1 MSNEFDNQQSFT
13 PETPAQPDA
22 NQGTNTS
29 GFYHSAGNLS
39 REQIPTAQPAQHAT
53 PVQVSQVPPVQSA
66 TSAAPAGSQ
75 PAGAYGQAAGQ
86 APFGNGTP
94 YAAGADTGAAQ
105 GGYYSEP
112 AQQPGYGGGA
122 VPPVN
127 PMSGYN
133 VNSPEPPKKKKGVS
147 GKVVA
152 AIALI
157 CVLLG
162 GAVGGGVA
170 LLGRGNGDSDPAKQ
184 ETVAAADSEDD
195 SGESDTEDNSAIST
209 KTIEVTTN
217 STSTNMTPQ
226 DVYENYVNAVVL
238 VYNQGTTST
247 YWGQAESQSSGSGMI
262 ISKDGYV
269 LTNNHV
275 VEGAEKLTVM
285 TTSGEEYDATVIGAD
300 EVNDVALLKIEGDED
315 FPTVSIGDSDNIQ
328 VGQQVCAIG
337 NPLGEL
343 TNTLTVGYV
352 SALDREI
359 SESSTGSTINMFQ
372 TDCAINS
379 GNSGGP
385 IFDMNGNVVGITT
398 AKYSSSGYSNAASV
412 EGIGFC
418 IPINDA
424 MSIVNDLMQ
433 YGYVKGRV
441 SMGVSVRAMDTTVA
455 QYYNLPTG
463 VYVAGVTSGSA
474 ADKAGIQ
481 EGDMICA
488 IDGDETSS
496 VAALKQKLKDYTPGD
511 TATVSIYRTSTNE
524 KLDVTI
530 TFDEMQAETTTTTT
544 EDQNQDDQTQQNQQN
559 QTQGQEINP
568 FDFFGN

>member
-1 MSNEFDNQQSFT
+1 MSNEYDNDQVIHPDSQQPSG
-13 PETPAQPDA
+13 E
-22 NQGTNTS
+22 QGANTS
-29 GFYHSAGNLS
+29 GYYHYTGDTVQDSQTA
-39 REQIPTAQPAQHAT
+39 AQPAAAQPT
-53 PVQVSQVPPVQSA
+53 
-66 TSAAPAGSQ
+66 AAPQDVAAQNSVPYQQDQ
-75 PAGAYGQAAGQ
+75 PY
-86 APFGNGTP
+86 GNGIP
-94 YAAGADTGAAQ
+94 Y
-105 GGYYSEP
+105 
-112 AQQPGYGGGA
+112 QQPQNTTGYQASNDQTQYPNYGGGA
-122 VPPVN
+122 VPPTN

-133 VNSPEPPKKKKGVS
+133 VGGSEPPKKKGGVS
-147 GKVVA
+147 GKVVVA
-152 AIALI
+152 AALVCALI
-157 CVLLG
+157 G
-162 GAVGGGVA
+162 GAVGGGAV
-170 LLGRGNGDSDPAKQ
+170 LLTRHDRN
-184 ETVAAADSEDD
+184 
-195 SGESDTEDNSAIST
+195 TEDNAVLEAST
-209 KTIEVTTN
+209 SEEDSSTDDNSVIRSKTIDVTTN
-217 STSTNMTPQ
+217 STSTEMTPQ

-315 FPTVSIGDSDNIQ
+315 FPTVSIGDSDQIE
-328 VGQQVCAIG
+328 VGEQVCAIG

-359 SESSTGSTINMFQ
+359 SESSTGTTINMFQ

-474 ADKAGIQ
+474 AENAGIQ

-488 IDGDETSS
+488 IDGDETAS
-496 VAALKQKLKDYTPGD
+496 VAALKQKLKDYKPGD
-511 TATVSIYRTSTNE
+511 TATVSIYRSSTGK

-530 TFDEMQAETTTTTT
+530 TFDEMQATTTTD
-544 EDQNQDDQTQQNQQN
+544 ESQQDETQQEQQNQSQ
-559 QTQGQEINP
+559 QQGQTINP
-568 FDFFGN
+568 FDFFGNGN

>member
-1 MSNEFDNQQSFT
+1 MSNEYDNDQVLHPDPQQSG
-13 PETPAQPDA
+13 E
-22 NQGTNTS
+22 QGVNTS
-29 GFYHSAGNLS
+29 GYYHYTGDTVPDTQAAAQSGEQSNAAAQNPQGSVPYQQNQPYGNG
-39 REQIPTAQPAQHAT
+39 IPYQPAQNST
-53 PVQVSQVPPVQSA
+53 
-66 TSAAPAGSQ
+66 G
-75 PAGAYGQAAGQ
+75 YQASNDQ
-86 APFGNGTP
+86 TQYPN
-94 YAAGADTGAAQ
+94 
-105 GGYYSEP
+105 
-112 AQQPGYGGGA
+112 YGGGA
-122 VPPVN
+122 IPPTN

-133 VNSPEPPKKKKGVS
+133 VGGSEPPKKKKGGVS
-147 GKVVA
+147 GKAVVA
-152 AIALI
+152 VALV
-157 CVLLG
+157 CALVG
-162 GAVGGGVA
+162 GAIGGGAA
-170 LLGRGNGDSDPAKQ
+170 LLAHRD
-184 ETVAAADSEDD
+184 V
-195 SGESDTEDNSAIST
+195 DTEDKAVLEASESEEESSSSDNSIIRST
-209 KTIEVTTN
+209 TIDVITN
-217 STSTNMTPQ
+217 STSTKMTPQ

-247 YWGQAESQSSGSGMI
+247 YWGQTESQSSGSGMI

-300 EVNDVALLKIEGDED
+300 EVNDVALLKIDGDED
-315 FPTVSIGDSDNIQ
+315 FPTVAIGDSDNIQ

-359 SESSTGSTINMFQ
+359 SESSTGTTINMFQ

-398 AKYSSSGYSNAASV
+398 AKYSSSGYSNSASV

-474 ADKAGIQ
+474 AENAGIQ

-488 IDGDETSS
+488 IDGDETAS
-496 VAALKQKLKDYTPGD
+496 VAALKQKLKDYKPGD
-511 TATVSIYRTSTNE
+511 TATVSIYRTSTGD

-530 TFDEMQAETTTTTT
+530 TFDEMQATTTDESQQTETQ
-544 EDQNQDDQTQQNQQN
+544 EDQQDQSQQ
-559 QTQGQEINP
+559 QGQTVNP
-568 FDFFGN
+568 FDFFGNGN

>member
-1 MSNEFDNQQSFT
+1 MSNEFDYDSNPGTSQQNQQQV
-13 PETPAQPDA
+13 PE
-22 NQGTNTS
+22 NNTS
-29 GFYHSAGNLS
+29 GYYHSVGAPNGRAAENVQS
-39 REQIPTAQPAQHAT
+39 SGYQNGYAAPNTDPTAG
-53 PVQVSQVPPVQSA
+53 QSA
-66 TSAAPAGSQ
+66 QSQTGEAGGTQGYQTTDQQS
-75 PAGAYGQAAGQ
+75 GYHAY
-86 APFGNGTP
+86 
-94 YAAGADTGAAQ
+94 TG
-105 GGYYSEP
+105 
-112 AQQPGYGGGA
+112 GGGA

-127 PMSGYN
+127 PMSGYHVEN
-133 VNSPEPPKKKKGVS
+133 PQPPKKHKGGMTGKGV
-147 GKVVA
+147 VA
-152 AIALI
+152 VALV
-157 CVLLG
+157 CAL
-162 GAVGGGVA
+162 VGGLCGGGIAAAV
-170 LLGRGNGDSDPAKQ
+170 RGGTVTDSGDSSSAQVQ
-184 ETVAAADSEDD
+184 ETE
-195 SGESDTEDNSAIST
+195 EDNGSAKDAT
-209 KTIEVTTN
+209 VFNKTTIDVTTN
-217 STSTNMTPQ
+217 STSTKMTPQ

-247 YWGQAESQSSGSGMI
+247 YWGQTESRSSGSGMI

-275 VEGAEKLTVM
+275 VSGAEKLTVM

-300 EVNDVALLKIEGDED
+300 EVNDVALLKIEGSED
-315 FPTVSIGDSDNIQ
+315 FPTVSIGNSDKIE

-359 SESSTGSTINMFQ
+359 SESSTGTTINMFQ

-398 AKYSSSGYSNAASV
+398 AKYSSSGYSNSASV

-441 SMGVSVRAMDTTVA
+441 SMGVSVRAMDNTVA

-463 VYVAGVTSGSA
+463 VYVADVTSGSA
-474 ADKAGIQ
+474 ADNAGIQ
-481 EGDMICA
+481 KGDLICA
-488 IDGDETSS
+488 IDGDETTS

-511 TATVSIYRTSTNE
+511 SATVSIYRTETGD

-530 TFDEMQAETTTTTT
+530 TFDEMQAETTTENQQT
-544 EDQNQDDQTQQNQQN
+544 ENQQDQQNQQD
-559 QTQGQEINP
+559 QSQQGQTINP

>member
-1 MSNEFDNQQSFT
+1 MSNEYDNDQVIHPDSQQPSG
-13 PETPAQPDA
+13 E
-22 NQGTNTS
+22 QGANTS
-29 GFYHSAGNLS
+29 GYYHYTGDTVQDSQTA
-39 REQIPTAQPAQHAT
+39 AQPAAAQPT
-53 PVQVSQVPPVQSA
+53 
-66 TSAAPAGSQ
+66 AAPQDHVAAQNSVPYQQDQ
-75 PAGAYGQAAGQ
+75 PY
-86 APFGNGTP
+86 GNGIP
-94 YAAGADTGAAQ
+94 Y
-105 GGYYSEP
+105 
-112 AQQPGYGGGA
+112 QQPQNTTGYQASNDQTQYPNYGGGA
-122 VPPVN
+122 VPPTN

-133 VNSPEPPKKKKGVS
+133 VGGSEPPKKKGGVT
-147 GKVVA
+147 GKVVVA
-152 AIALI
+152 AALVCALI
-157 CVLLG
+157 G
-162 GAVGGGVA
+162 GAVGGGAV
-170 LLGRGNGDSDPAKQ
+170 LLTRHDRN
-184 ETVAAADSEDD
+184 
-195 SGESDTEDNSAIST
+195 TEDNAVLEAST
-209 KTIEVTTN
+209 SEEDSSTDDNSVVRSKTIDVTTN
-217 STSTNMTPQ
+217 STSTKMTPQ

-247 YWGQAESQSSGSGMI
+247 YWGQTESQSSGSGMI

-315 FPTVSIGDSDNIQ
+315 FPTVSIGDSDQIE
-328 VGQQVCAIG
+328 VGEQVCAIG

-359 SESSTGSTINMFQ
+359 SESSTGTTINMFQ

-474 ADKAGIQ
+474 AENAGIQ

-488 IDGDETSS
+488 IDGDETAS
-496 VAALKQKLKDYTPGD
+496 VAALKQKLKDYKPGD
-511 TATVSIYRTSTNE
+511 TATVSIYRSSTGE

-530 TFDEMQAETTTTTT
+530 TFDEMQATTTTD
-544 EDQNQDDQTQQNQQN
+544 ESQQDETQQEQQNQSQ
-559 QTQGQEINP
+559 QQGQTINP
-568 FDFFGN
+568 FDFFGNGN

>member
-1 MSNEFDNQQSFT
+1 MSNEFDNDQVLRPDPQNQQSG
-13 PETPAQPDA
+13 E
-22 NQGTNTS
+22 QGANTS
-29 GFYHSAGNLS
+29 GYYHYTGD
-39 REQIPTAQPAQHAT
+39 T
-53 PVQVSQVPPVQSA
+53 VPNPKA
-66 TSAAPAGSQ
+66 ESAAQSTENAAPNAADNSQ
-75 PAGAYGQAAGQ
+75 NSVPYQQ
-86 APFGNGTP
+86 NQPYGNGIP
-94 YAAGADTGAAQ
+94 YQPTQNSTGYQAKDDQ
-105 GGYYSEP
+105 TQYP
-112 AQQPGYGGGA
+112 NYGGGA
-122 VPPVN
+122 VPPTN

-133 VNSPEPPKKKKGVS
+133 VGGSEPPKKKKGVT
-147 GKVVA
+147 GKAVV
-152 AIALI
+152 AIALA
-157 CVLLG
+157 CALVG
-162 GAVGGGVA
+162 GAVGG
-170 LLGRGNGDSDPAKQ
+170 SI
-184 ETVAAADSEDD
+184 AAFSHRDKDDENAVMEASDSEDA
-195 SGESDTEDNSAIST
+195 SSSTDNSVIRS
-209 KTIEVTTN
+209 KTIDVTTN
-217 STSTNMTPQ
+217 STSTKMTPQ

-247 YWGQAESQSSGSGMI
+247 YWGQTESQSSGSGMI

-315 FPTVSIGDSDNIQ
+315 FPTVSIGDSDKIE
-328 VGQQVCAIG
+328 VGEQVCAIG

-359 SESSTGSTINMFQ
+359 SESSTGTTINMFQ

-398 AKYSSSGYSNAASV
+398 AKYSSSGYSNSASV

-474 ADKAGIQ
+474 AENAGIQ

-488 IDGDETSS
+488 IDGDETAS
-496 VAALKQKLKDYTPGD
+496 VAALKQKLKDYKPGD

-530 TFDEMQAETTTTTT
+530 TFDEMQATTTTTDENQQT
-544 EDQNQDDQTQQNQQN
+544 EDQQNQQD
-559 QTQGQEINP
+559 QSQQGQTVNP
-568 FDFFGN
+568 FDFFGNGN

>member
-1 MSNEFDNQQSFT
+1 MSNEYDNDQVIHPDSQQPSG
-13 PETPAQPDA
+13 E
-22 NQGTNTS
+22 QGANTS
-29 GFYHSAGNLS
+29 GYYHYTGDTVQDSQTA
-39 REQIPTAQPAQHAT
+39 AQPAAAQPT
-53 PVQVSQVPPVQSA
+53 
-66 TSAAPAGSQ
+66 AAPQDHVAAQNSVPYQQDQ
-75 PAGAYGQAAGQ
+75 PY
-86 APFGNGTP
+86 GNGIP
-94 YAAGADTGAAQ
+94 Y
-105 GGYYSEP
+105 
-112 AQQPGYGGGA
+112 QQPQNTTGYQASNDQTQYPNYGGGA
-122 VPPVN
+122 VPPTN

-133 VNSPEPPKKKKGVS
+133 VGGSEPPKKKGGVS
-147 GKVVA
+147 GKVVVA
-152 AIALI
+152 AALVCALI
-157 CVLLG
+157 G
-162 GAVGGGVA
+162 GAVGGGAV
-170 LLGRGNGDSDPAKQ
+170 LLTRHDRN
-184 ETVAAADSEDD
+184 
-195 SGESDTEDNSAIST
+195 TEDNAVLEAST
-209 KTIEVTTN
+209 SEEDSSTDDNSVIRSKTIGVTTN
-217 STSTNMTPQ
+217 STSTEMTPQ

-315 FPTVSIGDSDNIQ
+315 FPTVSIGDSDQIE
-328 VGQQVCAIG
+328 VGEQVCAIG

-359 SESSTGSTINMFQ
+359 SESSTGTTINMFQ

-433 YGYVKGRV
+433 
-441 SMGVSVRAMDTTVA
+441 
-455 QYYNLPTG
+455 
-463 VYVAGVTSGSA
+463 
-474 ADKAGIQ
+474 
-481 EGDMICA
+481 
-488 IDGDETSS
+488 
-496 VAALKQKLKDYTPGD
+496 
-511 TATVSIYRTSTNE
+511 
-524 KLDVTI
+524 
-530 TFDEMQAETTTTTT
+530 
-544 EDQNQDDQTQQNQQN
+544 
-559 QTQGQEINP
+559 
-568 FDFFGN
+568 

>member
-1 MSNEFDNQQSFT
+1 M
-13 PETPAQPDA
+13 
-22 NQGTNTS
+22 
-29 GFYHSAGNLS
+29 
-39 REQIPTAQPAQHAT
+39 
-53 PVQVSQVPPVQSA
+53 
-66 TSAAPAGSQ
+66 
-75 PAGAYGQAAGQ
+75 
-86 APFGNGTP
+86 
-94 YAAGADTGAAQ
+94 TGKGVVAVALVCALV
-105 GGYYSEP
+105 GGLC
-112 AQQPGYGGGA
+112 GGGIAAA
-122 VPPVN
+122 VR
-127 PMSGYN
+127 
-133 VNSPEPPKKKKGVS
+133 
-147 GKVVA
+147 
-152 AIALI
+152 
-157 CVLLG
+157 G
-162 GAVGGGVA
+162 GTVTDS
-170 LLGRGNGDSDPAKQ
+170 GDSSSAQVQ
-184 ETVAAADSEDD
+184 ETE
-195 SGESDTEDNSAIST
+195 EDNGSAKDAT
-209 KTIEVTTN
+209 VFNKTTIDVTTN
-217 STSTNMTPQ
+217 STSTKMTPQ

-247 YWGQAESQSSGSGMI
+247 YWGQTESRSSGSGMI

-275 VEGAEKLTVM
+275 VSGAEKLTVM

-300 EVNDVALLKIEGDED
+300 EVNDVALLKIEGSED
-315 FPTVSIGDSDNIQ
+315 FPTVSIGNSDNIE

-359 SESSTGSTINMFQ
+359 SESSTGTTINMFQ

-398 AKYSSSGYSNAASV
+398 AKYSSSGYSNSASV

-441 SMGVSVRAMDTTVA
+441 SMGVSVRAMDNTVA

-463 VYVAGVTSGSA
+463 VYVADVTSGSA
-474 ADKAGIQ
+474 ADNAGIQ
-481 EGDMICA
+481 KGDLICA
-488 IDGDETSS
+488 IDGDETTS

-511 TATVSIYRTSTNE
+511 SATVSIYRTETGD

-530 TFDEMQAETTTTTT
+530 TFDEMQAETTT
-544 EDQNQDDQTQQNQQN
+544 ENQQTEN
-559 QTQGQEINP
+559 QQDQQDQQDQSQQGQTINP

>member
-1 MSNEFDNQQSFT
+1 MSNEYDNDQVIHPDSQQPSG
-13 PETPAQPDA
+13 E
-22 NQGTNTS
+22 QGANTS
-29 GFYHSAGNLS
+29 GYYHYTGDTVQDSQTA
-39 REQIPTAQPAQHAT
+39 AQPAAAQPT
-53 PVQVSQVPPVQSA
+53 
-66 TSAAPAGSQ
+66 AAPQDHVAAQNSVPYQQDQ
-75 PAGAYGQAAGQ
+75 PY
-86 APFGNGTP
+86 GNGIP
-94 YAAGADTGAAQ
+94 Y
-105 GGYYSEP
+105 
-112 AQQPGYGGGA
+112 QQPQNTTGYQASNDQTQYPNYGGGA
-122 VPPVN
+122 VPPTN

-133 VNSPEPPKKKKGVS
+133 VGGSEPPKKKGGVS
-147 GKVVA
+147 GKVVVA
-152 AIALI
+152 AALVCALI
-157 CVLLG
+157 G
-162 GAVGGGVA
+162 GAVGGGAV
-170 LLGRGNGDSDPAKQ
+170 LLTRHDRN
-184 ETVAAADSEDD
+184 
-195 SGESDTEDNSAIST
+195 TEDNAVLEAST
-209 KTIEVTTN
+209 SEEDSSTDDNSVIRSKTIDVTTD
-217 STSTNMTPQ
+217 STSTEMTPQ

-238 VYNQGTTST
+238 VYNRGTTST

-315 FPTVSIGDSDNIQ
+315 FPTVSIGDSDQIE
-328 VGQQVCAIG
+328 VGEQVCAIG

-359 SESSTGSTINMFQ
+359 SESSTGTTINMFQ

-474 ADKAGIQ
+474 AENAGIQ

-488 IDGDETSS
+488 IDGDETAS
-496 VAALKQKLKDYTPGD
+496 VAALKQKLKDYKPGD
-511 TATVSIYRTSTNE
+511 TATVSIYRSSTGK

-530 TFDEMQAETTTTTT
+530 TFDEMQATTTTD
-544 EDQNQDDQTQQNQQN
+544 ESQQDETQQEQQNQSQ
-559 QTQGQEINP
+559 QQGQTINP
-568 FDFFGN
+568 FDFFGNGN

>member
-1 MSNEFDNQQSFT
+1 MSNEYDNDQVIHPDSQQPSG
-13 PETPAQPDA
+13 E
-22 NQGTNTS
+22 QGANTS
-29 GFYHSAGNLS
+29 GYYHYTGDTVEDSQTA
-39 REQIPTAQPAQHAT
+39 AQPAAAQPT
-53 PVQVSQVPPVQSA
+53 
-66 TSAAPAGSQ
+66 AAPQDHVAAQNSVPYQQDQ
-75 PAGAYGQAAGQ
+75 PY
-86 APFGNGTP
+86 GNGIP
-94 YAAGADTGAAQ
+94 Y
-105 GGYYSEP
+105 
-112 AQQPGYGGGA
+112 QQPQNTTGYQASNDQTQYPNYGGGA
-122 VPPVN
+122 VPPTN

-133 VNSPEPPKKKKGVS
+133 VGGSEPPKKKGGVS
-147 GKVVA
+147 GKVVVA
-152 AIALI
+152 AALVCALI
-157 CVLLG
+157 G
-162 GAVGGGVA
+162 GAVGGGAV
-170 LLGRGNGDSDPAKQ
+170 LLTRHDRN
-184 ETVAAADSEDD
+184 
-195 SGESDTEDNSAIST
+195 TEDNAVLEAST
-209 KTIEVTTN
+209 SEEDSSTDDNSVIRSKTIDVTTN
-217 STSTNMTPQ
+217 STSTEMTPQ

-315 FPTVSIGDSDNIQ
+315 FPTVSIGDSDQIE
-328 VGQQVCAIG
+328 VGEQVCAIG

-359 SESSTGSTINMFQ
+359 SESSTGTTINMFQ

-474 ADKAGIQ
+474 AENAGIQ

-488 IDGDETSS
+488 IDGDETAS
-496 VAALKQKLKDYTPGD
+496 VAALKQKLKDYKPGD
-511 TATVSIYRTSTNE
+511 TATVSIYRSSTGK

-530 TFDEMQAETTTTTT
+530 TFDEMQATTTTD
-544 EDQNQDDQTQQNQQN
+544 ESQQDETQQEQQNQSPQ
-559 QTQGQEINP
+559 QGQTINP
-568 FDFFGN
+568 FDFFGNGN

>member
-1 MSNEFDNQQSFT
+1 MSNEYDNDQVLH
-13 PETPAQPDA
+13 PDPQEPTSGE
-22 NQGTNTS
+22 QGVNTS
-29 GFYHSAGNLS
+29 GYYHYTGDS
-39 REQIPTAQPAQHAT
+39 
-53 PVQVSQVPPVQSA
+53 VPDA
-66 TSAAPAGSQ
+66 
-75 PAGAYGQAAGQ
+75 QAAGTTQNAEQ
-86 APFGNGTP
+86 AVPNAQNSVPYQQNQPYGNGIP
-94 YAAGADTGAAQ
+94 YQPTQNSTGYQAGNDQTQ
-105 GGYYSEP
+105 YP
-112 AQQPGYGGGA
+112 NYGGGS
-122 VPPVN
+122 VPPAN

-133 VNSPEPPKKKKGVS
+133 VGGSEPPKKKKGGVS
-147 GKVVA
+147 GKAVVA
-152 AIALI
+152 VALV
-157 CVLLG
+157 CALVG
-162 GAVGGGVA
+162 GAIGGGAA
-170 LLGRGNGDSDPAKQ
+170 LLAHRDG
-184 ETVAAADSEDD
+184 
-195 SGESDTEDNSAIST
+195 DTEDKAVLEVSESEEESSSPDNSVIRST
-209 KTIEVTTN
+209 TIDVTTN
-217 STSTNMTPQ
+217 STSTKMTPQ

-247 YWGQAESQSSGSGMI
+247 YWGQTESQSSGSGMI

-300 EVNDVALLKIEGDED
+300 EVNDVALLKIDGDED

-359 SESSTGSTINMFQ
+359 SESSTGTTINMFQ

-398 AKYSSSGYSNAASV
+398 AKYSSSGYSNSASV

-474 ADKAGIQ
+474 AENAGIQ

-488 IDGDETSS
+488 IDGDETAS
-496 VAALKQKLKDYTPGD
+496 VAALKQKLKDYKPGD
-511 TATVSIYRTSTNE
+511 TATVSIYRTSTGD

-530 TFDEMQAETTTTTT
+530 TFDEMQVTTTDESQQTETQ
-544 EDQNQDDQTQQNQQN
+544 EDQQDQSQQ
-559 QTQGQEINP
+559 QGQTVNP
-568 FDFFGN
+568 FDFFGNGN

>member
-1 MSNEFDNQQSFT
+1 MSNEYDNDQVIHPDSQQPSG
-13 PETPAQPDA
+13 E
-22 NQGTNTS
+22 QGANTS
-29 GFYHSAGNLS
+29 GYYHYTGDTVQDSQTA
-39 REQIPTAQPAQHAT
+39 AQPAAAQPT
-53 PVQVSQVPPVQSA
+53 
-66 TSAAPAGSQ
+66 AAPQDNAAAQNSVPYQQDQ
-75 PAGAYGQAAGQ
+75 PY
-86 APFGNGTP
+86 GNGIP
-94 YAAGADTGAAQ
+94 Y
-105 GGYYSEP
+105 
-112 AQQPGYGGGA
+112 QQPQNTTGYQASNDQTQYPNYGGGA
-122 VPPVN
+122 VPPTN

-133 VNSPEPPKKKKGVS
+133 VGGSEPPKKKGGVS
-147 GKVVA
+147 GKVVVA
-152 AIALI
+152 AALVCALI
-157 CVLLG
+157 G
-162 GAVGGGVA
+162 GAVGGGAV
-170 LLGRGNGDSDPAKQ
+170 LLTRHDRN
-184 ETVAAADSEDD
+184 
-195 SGESDTEDNSAIST
+195 TEDNAVLEAST
-209 KTIEVTTN
+209 SEEDSSTDDNSVIRSKTIDVTTN
-217 STSTNMTPQ
+217 STSTEMTPQ

-315 FPTVSIGDSDNIQ
+315 FPTVSIGDSDQIE
-328 VGQQVCAIG
+328 VGEQVCAIG

-359 SESSTGSTINMFQ
+359 SESSTGTTINMFQ

-474 ADKAGIQ
+474 AENAGIQ

-488 IDGDETSS
+488 IDGDETAS
-496 VAALKQKLKDYTPGD
+496 VAALKQKLKDYKPGD
-511 TATVSIYRTSTNE
+511 TATVSIYRSSTGE

-530 TFDEMQAETTTTTT
+530 TFDEMQATTTTD
-544 EDQNQDDQTQQNQQN
+544 ESQQDETQQDQQNQQD
-559 QTQGQEINP
+559 QSQQQGQTINP
-568 FDFFGN
+568 FDFFGNGN

>member
-1 MSNEFDNQQSFT
+1 MSNEFDYDSNPGTSQQNQQQV
-13 PETPAQPDA
+13 PE
-22 NQGTNTS
+22 NNTS
-29 GFYHSAGNLS
+29 GYYHSVGAPNGRAAENVQS
-39 REQIPTAQPAQHAT
+39 SGYQNGYAAPNTAPTAG
-53 PVQVSQVPPVQSA
+53 QSA
-66 TSAAPAGSQ
+66 QSQTGEAGGTQGYQTPDQQS
-75 PAGAYGQAAGQ
+75 GYHAY
-86 APFGNGTP
+86 
-94 YAAGADTGAAQ
+94 TG
-105 GGYYSEP
+105 
-112 AQQPGYGGGA
+112 GGGA

-127 PMSGYN
+127 PMSGYHVEN
-133 VNSPEPPKKKKGVS
+133 PQPPKKHKGGMTGKGV
-147 GKVVA
+147 VA
-152 AIALI
+152 VALV
-157 CVLLG
+157 CAL
-162 GAVGGGVA
+162 VGGLCGGGIAAAV
-170 LLGRGNGDSDPAKQ
+170 RGGTVTDSGDSSSAQVQ
-184 ETVAAADSEDD
+184 ETE
-195 SGESDTEDNSAIST
+195 EDNGSAKDAT
-209 KTIEVTTN
+209 VFNKTTIDVTTN
-217 STSTNMTPQ
+217 STSTKMTPQ

-247 YWGQAESQSSGSGMI
+247 YWGQTESRSSGSGMI

-275 VEGAEKLTVM
+275 VSGAEKLTVM

-300 EVNDVALLKIEGDED
+300 EVNDVALLKIEGSED
-315 FPTVSIGDSDNIQ
+315 FPTVSIGNSDKIE

-359 SESSTGSTINMFQ
+359 SESSTGTTINMFQ

-398 AKYSSSGYSNAASV
+398 AKYSSSGYSNSASV

-441 SMGVSVRAMDTTVA
+441 SMGVSVRAMDNTVA

-463 VYVAGVTSGSA
+463 VYVADVTSGSA
-474 ADKAGIQ
+474 ADNAGIQ
-481 EGDMICA
+481 KGDLICA
-488 IDGDETSS
+488 IDGDETTS

-511 TATVSIYRTSTNE
+511 TATVSIYRTETGD

-530 TFDEMQAETTTTTT
+530 TFDEMQAETTT
-544 EDQNQDDQTQQNQQN
+544 ENQQAEN
-559 QTQGQEINP
+559 QQDQQDQQDQSQQGQTINP

>member
-1 MSNEFDNQQSFT
+1 MSNEYDNDQVIHPDSQQPSG
-13 PETPAQPDA
+13 E
-22 NQGTNTS
+22 QGANTS
-29 GFYHSAGNLS
+29 GYYHYTGDTVQDSQTA
-39 REQIPTAQPAQHAT
+39 AQPAAAQPT
-53 PVQVSQVPPVQSA
+53 
-66 TSAAPAGSQ
+66 AAPQDHVAAQNSVPYQQDQ
-75 PAGAYGQAAGQ
+75 PY
-86 APFGNGTP
+86 GNGIP
-94 YAAGADTGAAQ
+94 Y
-105 GGYYSEP
+105 
-112 AQQPGYGGGA
+112 QQPQNTTGYQASNDQTQYPNYGGGA
-122 VPPVN
+122 VPPTN

-133 VNSPEPPKKKKGVS
+133 VGGSEPPKKKGGVS
-147 GKVVA
+147 GKVVVA
-152 AIALI
+152 AALVCALI
-157 CVLLG
+157 G
-162 GAVGGGVA
+162 GAVGGGAV
-170 LLGRGNGDSDPAKQ
+170 LLTRHDRN
-184 ETVAAADSEDD
+184 
-195 SGESDTEDNSAIST
+195 TEDNAVLEAST
-209 KTIEVTTN
+209 SEEDSSTDDNSVIRSKTIDVTTN
-217 STSTNMTPQ
+217 STSTEMTPQ

-315 FPTVSIGDSDNIQ
+315 FPTVSIGDSDQIE
-328 VGQQVCAIG
+328 VGEQVCAIG

-359 SESSTGSTINMFQ
+359 SESSTGTTINMFQ

-474 ADKAGIQ
+474 AENAGIQ

-488 IDGDETSS
+488 IDGDETAS
-496 VAALKQKLKDYTPGD
+496 VAALKQKLKDYKPGD
-511 TATVSIYRTSTNE
+511 TATVSIYRSSTGK

-530 TFDEMQAETTTTTT
+530 TFDEMQATTTTD
-544 EDQNQDDQTQQNQQN
+544 ESQQDETQQEQQNQSQ
-559 QTQGQEINP
+559 QQGQTINP
-568 FDFFGN
+568 FDFFGNGN

>member
-1 MSNEFDNQQSFT
+1 MSNEYDNDQVIHPDPQQPSG
-13 PETPAQPDA
+13 E
-22 NQGTNTS
+22 QGANTS
-29 GFYHSAGNLS
+29 GYYHYTGDTVQDNQTAT
-39 REQIPTAQPAQHAT
+39 QPTAAQPEAAQPT
-53 PVQVSQVPPVQSA
+53 
-66 TSAAPAGSQ
+66 AAPQDNAAAQNSVPYQQDQ
-75 PAGAYGQAAGQ
+75 PYGNGIPYQQ
-86 APFGNGTP
+86 APQNN
-94 YAAGADTGAAQ
+94 TGYQASNDQ
-105 GGYYSEP
+105 TQYP
-112 AQQPGYGGGA
+112 NYGGGA
-122 VPPVN
+122 VPPTN

-133 VNSPEPPKKKKGVS
+133 VGGSEPPKKKGGIS
-147 GKVVA
+147 GKAVVA
-152 AIALI
+152 VALVCALI
-157 CVLLG
+157 G
-162 GAVGGGVA
+162 GAVGGGAA
-170 LLGRGNGDSDPAKQ
+170 LL
-184 ETVAAADSEDD
+184 THHDSE
-195 SGESDTEDNSAIST
+195 TEDNAVLEASESEEESSANDNSVIRS
-209 KTIEVTTN
+209 KTIDVTTN
-217 STSTNMTPQ
+217 STSTTMTPQ

-247 YWGQAESQSSGSGMI
+247 YWGQTESQSSGSGMI

-300 EVNDVALLKIEGDED
+300 EVNDVALLKIDGDED
-315 FPTVSIGDSDNIQ
+315 FPTVSIGDSDKIE
-328 VGQQVCAIG
+328 VGEQVCAIG

-359 SESSTGSTINMFQ
+359 SESSTGTTINMFQ

-474 ADKAGIQ
+474 AENAGIQ

-488 IDGDETSS
+488 IDGDETAS
-496 VAALKQKLKDYTPGD
+496 VAALKQKLKDYKPGD

-530 TFDEMQAETTTTTT
+530 TFDEMQATTTTD
-544 EDQNQDDQTQQNQQN
+544 ESQQSETQQDQQD
-559 QTQGQEINP
+559 QSQQQGQTVNP
-568 FDFFGN
+568 FDFFGNGN

>member
-1 MSNEFDNQQSFT
+1 MSNEYDNDQVIHPDSQQPSG
-13 PETPAQPDA
+13 E
-22 NQGTNTS
+22 QGANTS
-29 GFYHSAGNLS
+29 GYYHYTGDTVQDSQTA
-39 REQIPTAQPAQHAT
+39 AQPAAAQPT
-53 PVQVSQVPPVQSA
+53 
-66 TSAAPAGSQ
+66 AAPQDHVAAQNSVPYQQDQ
-75 PAGAYGQAAGQ
+75 PY
-86 APFGNGTP
+86 GNGIP
-94 YAAGADTGAAQ
+94 YRQPQNTTGYQASNDQ
-105 GGYYSEP
+105 TQYP
-112 AQQPGYGGGA
+112 NYGGGA
-122 VPPVN
+122 VPPTN

-133 VNSPEPPKKKKGVS
+133 VGGSEPPKKKGGVS
-147 GKVVA
+147 GKVVVA
-152 AIALI
+152 AALVCALI
-157 CVLLG
+157 G
-162 GAVGGGVA
+162 GAVGGGAV
-170 LLGRGNGDSDPAKQ
+170 LLTRHDRN
-184 ETVAAADSEDD
+184 
-195 SGESDTEDNSAIST
+195 TEDNAVLEAST
-209 KTIEVTTN
+209 SEEDSSTDDNSVVRSKTIDVTTN
-217 STSTNMTPQ
+217 STSTKMTPQ

-247 YWGQAESQSSGSGMI
+247 YWGQTESQSSGSGMI

-315 FPTVSIGDSDNIQ
+315 FPTVSIGDSDQIE
-328 VGQQVCAIG
+328 VGEQLCAIG

-359 SESSTGSTINMFQ
+359 SESSTGTTINMFQ

-474 ADKAGIQ
+474 AENAGIQ

-488 IDGDETSS
+488 IDGDETAS
-496 VAALKQKLKDYTPGD
+496 VAALKQKLKDYKPGD
-511 TATVSIYRTSTNE
+511 TATVSIYRSSTGE

-530 TFDEMQAETTTTTT
+530 TFDEMQATTTTD
-544 EDQNQDDQTQQNQQN
+544 ESQQDETQQDQQNQQD
-559 QTQGQEINP
+559 QSQQQGQNINP
-568 FDFFGN
+568 FDFFGNGN

>member
-1 MSNEFDNQQSFT
+1 MSNEYDNDQVLHPDPQQPGEQGVNTSAYYHYT
-13 PETPAQPDA
+13 GDTVPDA
-22 NQGTNTS
+22 
-29 GFYHSAGNLS
+29 
-39 REQIPTAQPAQHAT
+39 
-53 PVQVSQVPPVQSA
+53 
-66 TSAAPAGSQ
+66 
-75 PAGAYGQAAGQ
+75 QAAGTAQ
-86 APFGNGTP
+86 NAENAASNAQNSVPYQQNQPYGNGIP
-94 YAAGADTGAAQ
+94 YQPTQNSTGYQASNDQ
-105 GGYYSEP
+105 TQYP
-112 AQQPGYGGGA
+112 NNGGGA
-122 VPPVN
+122 VPPTN

-133 VNSPEPPKKKKGVS
+133 VGGSEPPKKKKGGVT
-147 GKVVA
+147 GKAVV
-152 AIALI
+152 AIALV
-157 CVLLG
+157 CALVG
-162 GAVGGGVA
+162 GVVGGGAA
-170 LLGRGNGDSDPAKQ
+170 LLTHRGKDGDSENHAVLEEKSD
-184 ETVAAADSEDD
+184 EE
-195 SGESDTEDNSAIST
+195 ESSSSDNSVVRST
-209 KTIEVTTN
+209 TIDVTTN
-217 STSTNMTPQ
+217 STSTKMTPQ

-359 SESSTGSTINMFQ
+359 SESSTGTTINMFQ

-474 ADKAGIQ
+474 AENAGIQ

-488 IDGDETSS
+488 IDGDETAS
-496 VAALKQKLKDYTPGD
+496 VAALKQKLKDYKPGD
-511 TATVSIYRTSTNE
+511 TATVSIYRTSNNE

-530 TFDEMQAETTTTTT
+530 TFDEMQATTTT
-544 EDQNQDDQTQQNQQN
+544 EESQQTEEQQDQQDQSQ
-559 QTQGQEINP
+559 QGQTINP
-568 FDFFGN
+568 FDFFGNGN

>member
-1 MSNEFDNQQSFT
+1 MSNEYDNDQVIHPDSQQPSG
-13 PETPAQPDA
+13 E
-22 NQGTNTS
+22 QGANTS
-29 GFYHSAGNLS
+29 GYYHYTGDTVQDSQTA
-39 REQIPTAQPAQHAT
+39 AQPAAAQPT
-53 PVQVSQVPPVQSA
+53 
-66 TSAAPAGSQ
+66 AAPQDHVAAQNSVPYQQQDQ
-75 PAGAYGQAAGQ
+75 PY
-86 APFGNGTP
+86 GNGIP
-94 YAAGADTGAAQ
+94 Y
-105 GGYYSEP
+105 
-112 AQQPGYGGGA
+112 QQPQNTTGYQASNDQTQYPNYGGGA
-122 VPPVN
+122 VPPTN

-133 VNSPEPPKKKKGVS
+133 VGGSEPPKKKKGGVS
-147 GKVVA
+147 GKSVVA
-152 AIALI
+152 VALVCALI
-157 CVLLG
+157 G
-162 GAVGGGVA
+162 GAVGGGAA
-170 LLGRGNGDSDPAKQ
+170 LLAHRSGN
-184 ETVAAADSEDD
+184 SEDNAVLEA
-195 SGESDTEDNSAIST
+195 SESEEESSADDNSVIRS
-209 KTIEVTTN
+209 KTIDITTN
-217 STSTNMTPQ
+217 STSTTMTPQ

-315 FPTVSIGDSDNIQ
+315 FPTVSIGDSDQIE
-328 VGQQVCAIG
+328 VGEQVCAIG

-359 SESSTGSTINMFQ
+359 SESSTGTTINMFQ

-474 ADKAGIQ
+474 AENAGIQ

-488 IDGDETSS
+488 IDGDETAS
-496 VAALKQKLKDYTPGD
+496 VAALKQKLKDYKPGD
-511 TATVSIYRTSTNE
+511 TATVSIYRSSTGE

-530 TFDEMQAETTTTTT
+530 TFDEMQATTTTD
-544 EDQNQDDQTQQNQQN
+544 ESQQDETQQDQQNQQD
-559 QTQGQEINP
+559 QSQQQGQNINP
-568 FDFFGN
+568 FDFFGNGN

>member
-1 MSNEFDNQQSFT
+1 MSNEYDNDQVIHPDSQQPSG
-13 PETPAQPDA
+13 E
-22 NQGTNTS
+22 QGANTS
-29 GFYHSAGNLS
+29 GYYHYTGDTVQDSQTA
-39 REQIPTAQPAQHAT
+39 AQPAAAQPAMEQ
-53 PVQVSQVPPVQSA
+53 PAAAQPE
-66 TSAAPAGSQ
+66 AAPQNDAAAQNSAPYQQNQ
-75 PAGAYGQAAGQ
+75 PY
-86 APFGNGTP
+86 GNGIP
-94 YAAGADTGAAQ
+94 Y
-105 GGYYSEP
+105 
-112 AQQPGYGGGA
+112 QQPQNTTGYQASNDQTQYPNYGGGA
-122 VPPVN
+122 VPPTN

-133 VNSPEPPKKKKGVS
+133 VGGSEPPKKKKGGVS
-147 GKVVA
+147 GKAVVA
-152 AIALI
+152 VALV
-157 CVLLG
+157 CALLG
-162 GAVGGGVA
+162 GAVGGGAA
-170 LLGRGNGDSDPAKQ
+170 LLAHRSGN
-184 ETVAAADSEDD
+184 SEDNAVLEA
-195 SGESDTEDNSAIST
+195 SESEEESSANDNSVIRS
-209 KTIEVTTN
+209 KTIDVTTN
-217 STSTNMTPQ
+217 STSTKMTPQ

-247 YWGQAESQSSGSGMI
+247 YWGQTESQSSGSGMI

-315 FPTVSIGDSDNIQ
+315 FPTVSIGDSDQIE
-328 VGQQVCAIG
+328 VGEQVCAIG

-359 SESSTGSTINMFQ
+359 SESSTGTTINMFQ

-433 YGYVKGRV
+433 YGYVY
-441 SMGVSVRAMDTTVA
+441 VA
-455 QYYNLPTG
+455 Q
-463 VYVAGVTSGSA
+463 VAMG
-474 ADKAGIQ
+474 ADQAQTLKALREAESYDGPSIVICYCPCLEQHIKAGM
-481 EGDMICA
+481 G
-488 IDGDETSS
+488 TS
-496 VAALKQKLKDYTPGD
+496 Q
-511 TATVSIYRTSTNE
+511 
-524 KLDVTI
+524 
-530 TFDEMQAETTTTTT
+530 DEMKKAVECGYWHLYRYDPRRIAE
-544 EDQNQDDQTQQNQQN
+544 
-559 QTQGQEINP
+559 GKNP
-568 FDFFGN
+568 FQLDSKEPDTSKVMDFLMGENRFASLKNNFPERADALYQKEIADVKARYQKYRKMAED

>member
-1 MSNEFDNQQSFT
+1 MSNEFDYDSNPGTSQQNQQQV
-13 PETPAQPDA
+13 PE
-22 NQGTNTS
+22 NNTS
-29 GFYHSAGNLS
+29 GYYHSVGAPNGRAAENVQS
-39 REQIPTAQPAQHAT
+39 SGYQNGYAAPNTDPTAG
-53 PVQVSQVPPVQSA
+53 QSA
-66 TSAAPAGSQ
+66 QSQTGEAGCTQ
-75 PAGAYGQAAGQ
+75 GYQ
-86 APFGNGTP
+86 APEQQSG
-94 YAAGADTGAAQ
+94 YHAYTG
-105 GGYYSEP
+105 
-112 AQQPGYGGGA
+112 GGGA

-127 PMSGYN
+127 PMSGYHVEN
-133 VNSPEPPKKKKGVS
+133 PQPPKKHKGGMTGKGV
-147 GKVVA
+147 VA
-152 AIALI
+152 VALV
-157 CVLLG
+157 CAL
-162 GAVGGGVA
+162 VGGLCG
-170 LLGRGNGDSDPAKQ
+170 GGI
-184 ETVAAADSEDD
+184 AAAVRGGTVTDSED
-195 SGESDTEDNSAIST
+195 SSSAQVQETEEDNGSAKDAT
-209 KTIEVTTN
+209 VFNKTTIDVTTN
-217 STSTNMTPQ
+217 STSTKMTPQ

-247 YWGQAESQSSGSGMI
+247 YWGQTESRSSGSGMI

-275 VEGAEKLTVM
+275 VSGAEKLTVM

-300 EVNDVALLKIEGDED
+300 EVNDVALLKIEGSED
-315 FPTVSIGDSDNIQ
+315 FPTVSIGNSDKIE

-359 SESSTGSTINMFQ
+359 SESSTGTTINMFQ

-398 AKYSSSGYSNAASV
+398 AKYSSSGYSNSASV

-441 SMGVSVRAMDTTVA
+441 SMGVSVRAMDNTVA

-463 VYVAGVTSGSA
+463 VYVADVTSGSA
-474 ADKAGIQ
+474 ADNAGIQ
-481 EGDMICA
+481 KGDLICA
-488 IDGDETSS
+488 IDGDETTS

-511 TATVSIYRTSTNE
+511 SATVSIYRTETGD

-530 TFDEMQAETTTTTT
+530 TFDEMQAETTT
-544 EDQNQDDQTQQNQQN
+544 ENQQTEN
-559 QTQGQEINP
+559 QQDQQDQQDQSQQGQTINP

>member
-1 MSNEFDNQQSFT
+1 MSNEYDNDQVIHPDSQQPSG
-13 PETPAQPDA
+13 E
-22 NQGTNTS
+22 QGANTS
-29 GFYHSAGNLS
+29 GYYHYTGDTVQDSQTA
-39 REQIPTAQPAQHAT
+39 AQPAAAQPT
-53 PVQVSQVPPVQSA
+53 
-66 TSAAPAGSQ
+66 AAPQDHVAAQNSVPYQQDQ
-75 PAGAYGQAAGQ
+75 PY
-86 APFGNGTP
+86 GNGIP
-94 YAAGADTGAAQ
+94 Y
-105 GGYYSEP
+105 
-112 AQQPGYGGGA
+112 QQPQNTTGYQASNDQTQYPNYGGGA
-122 VPPVN
+122 VPPTN

-133 VNSPEPPKKKKGVS
+133 VGGSEPPKKKGGVS
-147 GKVVA
+147 GKVVVA
-152 AIALI
+152 AALVCALI
-157 CVLLG
+157 GGAIGG
-162 GAVGGGVA
+162 GAV
-170 LLGRGNGDSDPAKQ
+170 LLTRHDRN
-184 ETVAAADSEDD
+184 
-195 SGESDTEDNSAIST
+195 TEDNAVLEAST
-209 KTIEVTTN
+209 SEEDSSTDDNSVIRSKTIDVTTN
-217 STSTNMTPQ
+217 STSTEMTPQ

-315 FPTVSIGDSDNIQ
+315 FPTVSIGDSDQIE
-328 VGQQVCAIG
+328 VGEQVCAIG

-359 SESSTGSTINMFQ
+359 SESSTGTTINMFQ

-474 ADKAGIQ
+474 AENAGIQ

-488 IDGDETSS
+488 IDGDETAS
-496 VAALKQKLKDYTPGD
+496 VAALKQKLKDYKPGD
-511 TATVSIYRTSTNE
+511 TATVSIYRSSTGK

-530 TFDEMQAETTTTTT
+530 TFDEMQATTTTD
-544 EDQNQDDQTQQNQQN
+544 ESQQDETQQEQQNQSQ
-559 QTQGQEINP
+559 QQGQTINP
-568 FDFFGN
+568 FDFFGNGN

>member
-1 MSNEFDNQQSFT
+1 MSNEYDNNQVIRPDPQQPSG
-13 PETPAQPDA
+13 E
-22 NQGTNTS
+22 QGANTS
-29 GFYHSAGNLS
+29 GYYHYTGDTVQDNQTA
-39 REQIPTAQPAQHAT
+39 AQPAAAQPAMEQ
-53 PVQVSQVPPVQSA
+53 PA
-66 TSAAPAGSQ
+66 AAPQNDAAAQNSAPYQQNQQ
-75 PAGAYGQAAGQ
+75 PY
-86 APFGNGTP
+86 GNGIP
-94 YAAGADTGAAQ
+94 Y
-105 GGYYSEP
+105 
-112 AQQPGYGGGA
+112 QQPQNTTGYQASNDQTQYPNYGGGA
-122 VPPVN
+122 VPPTN

-133 VNSPEPPKKKKGVS
+133 VGGSEPPKKKGGVS
-147 GKVVA
+147 GKAVVA
-152 AIALI
+152 VALVCALI
-157 CVLLG
+157 G
-162 GAVGGGVA
+162 GAVGGGAA
-170 LLGRGNGDSDPAKQ
+170 LITHRDSK
-184 ETVAAADSEDD
+184 
-195 SGESDTEDNSAIST
+195 TEDNAVLEASESEEESSANDNSVIRST
-209 KTIEVTTN
+209 TIDVTTN
-217 STSTNMTPQ
+217 STSTTMTPQ

-247 YWGQAESQSSGSGMI
+247 YWGQTESQSSGSGMI

-315 FPTVSIGDSDNIQ
+315 FPTVSIGDSDKIE
-328 VGQQVCAIG
+328 VGEQVCAIG

-359 SESSTGSTINMFQ
+359 SESSTGTTINMFQ

-398 AKYSSSGYSNAASV
+398 AKYSSSGYSSSASV

-474 ADKAGIQ
+474 AENAGIQ

-488 IDGDETSS
+488 IDGDETGS
-496 VAALKQKLKDYTPGD
+496 VAALKQKLKDYSPGD
-511 TATVSIYRTSTNE
+511 TATVSIYRTSTGE

-530 TFDEMQAETTTTTT
+530 TFDEMQATTTT
-544 EDQNQDDQTQQNQQN
+544 EEDQQDETQQDQQD
-559 QTQGQEINP
+559 QSQQQGQNVNP
-568 FDFFGN
+568 FGN

>member
-1 MSNEFDNQQSFT
+1 MSNEYDNDQVLH
-13 PETPAQPDA
+13 PDPQEPTSGE
-22 NQGTNTS
+22 QGVNTS
-29 GFYHSAGNLS
+29 GYYHYTGDS
-39 REQIPTAQPAQHAT
+39 
-53 PVQVSQVPPVQSA
+53 VPDA
-66 TSAAPAGSQ
+66 
-75 PAGAYGQAAGQ
+75 QAAGTTQNAEQ
-86 APFGNGTP
+86 AAPNAQNSVPYQQNQPYGNGIP
-94 YAAGADTGAAQ
+94 YQPNQNGTGYQAGNDQTR
-105 GGYYSEP
+105 YP
-112 AQQPGYGGGA
+112 NYGGGS
-122 VPPVN
+122 VPPTN

-133 VNSPEPPKKKKGVS
+133 VGGSESPKKKKGGVS
-147 GKVVA
+147 GKAVVA
-152 AIALI
+152 VALV
-157 CVLLG
+157 CVLVG
-162 GAVGGGVA
+162 GAIGGGAA
-170 LLGRGNGDSDPAKQ
+170 LLAHRDG
-184 ETVAAADSEDD
+184 
-195 SGESDTEDNSAIST
+195 DTEDKAVLEASESEEESSSSDNPIIRST
-209 KTIEVTTN
+209 TIDVTTN
-217 STSTNMTPQ
+217 STSTKMTPQ

-247 YWGQAESQSSGSGMI
+247 YWGQTESQSSGSGMI

-300 EVNDVALLKIEGDED
+300 EVNDVALLKIDGDED

-359 SESSTGSTINMFQ
+359 SESSTGTTINMFQ

-398 AKYSSSGYSNAASV
+398 AKYSSSGYSNSASV

-474 ADKAGIQ
+474 AENAGIQ

-488 IDGDETSS
+488 IDGDETAS
-496 VAALKQKLKDYTPGD
+496 VAALKQKLKDYKPGD
-511 TATVSIYRTSTNE
+511 TATVSIYRTSTGD

-530 TFDEMQAETTTTTT
+530 TFDEMQATTTDESQQTETQ
-544 EDQNQDDQTQQNQQN
+544 EDQQD
-559 QTQGQEINP
+559 QGQQQGQTVNP
-568 FDFFGN
+568 FDFFGNGN

>member
-1 MSNEFDNQQSFT
+1 MSNEYDNDQVLR
-13 PETPAQPDA
+13 PESQEQTGE
-22 NQGTNTS
+22 QGVNTS
-29 GFYHSAGNLS
+29 GYYHY
-39 REQIPTAQPAQHAT
+39 TADT
-53 PVQVSQVPPVQSA
+53 VPEA
-66 TSAAPAGSQ
+66 
-75 PAGAYGQAAGQ
+75 QAAGTAQ
-86 APFGNGTP
+86 NAENAAAQNPQGSVPYQQPYGNGIP
-94 YAAGADTGAAQ
+94 YQPVQNSTGYQAGNDQTR
-105 GGYYSEP
+105 YP
-112 AQQPGYGGGA
+112 NYGGGA
-122 VPPVN
+122 VPPTN

-133 VNSPEPPKKKKGVS
+133 VGGSEPPKKKKGGVS
-147 GKVVA
+147 GKAVVA
-152 AIALI
+152 VALVCALI
-157 CVLLG
+157 G

-170 LLGRGNGDSDPAKQ
+170 LLTHRDKDTGT
-184 ETVAAADSEDD
+184 EEHTVLEAESSKEEA
-195 SGESDTEDNSAIST
+195 SGSDNSIIRST
-209 KTIEVTTN
+209 TIDVTTN
-217 STSTNMTPQ
+217 STSTKMTPQ

-247 YWGQAESQSSGSGMI
+247 YWGQTESQSSGSGMI

-300 EVNDVALLKIEGDED
+300 EVNDVALLKIDGSED

-359 SESSTGSTINMFQ
+359 SESSTGTTINMFQ

-398 AKYSSSGYSNAASV
+398 AKYSSSGYSNSASV

-474 ADKAGIQ
+474 ADNAGIQ

-488 IDGDETSS
+488 IDGDETGS
-496 VAALKQKLKDYTPGD
+496 VAALKQKLKDYKPGD
-511 TATVSIYRTSTNE
+511 TATVSIYRTSTND

-530 TFDEMQAETTTTTT
+530 TFDEMQATTTT
-544 EDQNQDDQTQQNQQN
+544 EESQQTEEQQDQQNQQD
-559 QTQGQEINP
+559 QSQQGQTVNP
-568 FDFFGN
+568 FDFFGNGN

>member
-1 MSNEFDNQQSFT
+1 MSNEFDYDSNPGTSQQNQQQV
-13 PETPAQPDA
+13 PE
-22 NQGTNTS
+22 NNTS
-29 GFYHSAGNLS
+29 GYYHSVGDPNGRVAENVQSSSYQNGYAAPNTD
-39 REQIPTAQPAQHAT
+39 PTAG
-53 PVQVSQVPPVQSA
+53 QSA
-66 TSAAPAGSQ
+66 QSQTGEAGGTQGYQTPDQQS
-75 PAGAYGQAAGQ
+75 GYHAY
-86 APFGNGTP
+86 
-94 YAAGADTGAAQ
+94 TG
-105 GGYYSEP
+105 
-112 AQQPGYGGGA
+112 GGGA

-127 PMSGYN
+127 PMSGYHVEN
-133 VNSPEPPKKKKGVS
+133 PQPPKKHKGGMTGKGV
-147 GKVVA
+147 VA
-152 AIALI
+152 VALV
-157 CVLLG
+157 CAL
-162 GAVGGGVA
+162 VGGLCGGGIAAAV
-170 LLGRGNGDSDPAKQ
+170 RGGTVTDSGDSSSAQVQ
-184 ETVAAADSEDD
+184 ETE
-195 SGESDTEDNSAIST
+195 EDNGSAKDAT
-209 KTIEVTTN
+209 VFNKTTIDVTTN
-217 STSTNMTPQ
+217 STSTKMTPQ

-247 YWGQAESQSSGSGMI
+247 YWGQTESRSSGSGMI

-275 VEGAEKLTVM
+275 VSGAEKLTVM

-300 EVNDVALLKIEGDED
+300 EVNDVALLKIEGSED
-315 FPTVSIGDSDNIQ
+315 FPTVSIGNSDKIE

-359 SESSTGSTINMFQ
+359 SESSTGTTINMFQ

-398 AKYSSSGYSNAASV
+398 AKYSSSGYSNSASV

-441 SMGVSVRAMDTTVA
+441 SMGVSVRAMDNTVA

-463 VYVAGVTSGSA
+463 VYVADVTSGSA
-474 ADKAGIQ
+474 ADNAGIQ
-481 EGDMICA
+481 KGDLICA
-488 IDGDETSS
+488 IDGDETTS

-511 TATVSIYRTSTNE
+511 TATVSIYRTETGD

-530 TFDEMQAETTTTTT
+530 TFDEMQAETTT
-544 EDQNQDDQTQQNQQN
+544 ENQQAEN
-559 QTQGQEINP
+559 QQDQQDQQDQSQQGQTINP

>member
-1 MSNEFDNQQSFT
+1 MSNEYDNDQVLHPDPQQSG
-13 PETPAQPDA
+13 E
-22 NQGTNTS
+22 QGVNTS
-29 GFYHSAGNLS
+29 GYYYYTGD
-39 REQIPTAQPAQHAT
+39 T
-53 PVQVSQVPPVQSA
+53 VPEA
-66 TSAAPAGSQ
+66 
-75 PAGAYGQAAGQ
+75 QAAGTAQ
-86 APFGNGTP
+86 NAENAASNAQNSVPYQQNQPYGNGIP
-94 YAAGADTGAAQ
+94 YQPTQNSTGYQASNDQ
-105 GGYYSEP
+105 TRYP
-112 AQQPGYGGGA
+112 NNGGGA
-122 VPPVN
+122 VPPTN

-133 VNSPEPPKKKKGVS
+133 VGGSEPPKKKKGGVT
-147 GKVVA
+147 GKVVV
-152 AIALI
+152 AIALV
-157 CVLLG
+157 CVLIG
-162 GAVGGGVA
+162 GAVGGGAA
-170 LLGRGNGDSDPAKQ
+170 LLAHRDNDGSSENHAVLEEKSD
-184 ETVAAADSEDD
+184 EE
-195 SGESDTEDNSAIST
+195 ESSSSDNSVVRST
-209 KTIEVTTN
+209 TIDVTTN
-217 STSTNMTPQ
+217 STSTKMTPQ

-247 YWGQAESQSSGSGMI
+247 YWGQTESQSSGSGMI

-300 EVNDVALLKIEGDED
+300 EVNDVALLKIDGDED
-315 FPTVSIGDSDNIQ
+315 FPSVSIGDSDNIQ

-359 SESSTGSTINMFQ
+359 SESSTGTTINMFQ

-418 IPINDA
+418 IPVNDA

-474 ADKAGIQ
+474 AENAGIQ

-488 IDGDETSS
+488 IDGDETAS
-496 VAALKQKLKDYTPGD
+496 VAALKQKLKDYKPGD
-511 TATVSIYRTSTNE
+511 TATVSIYRTSNNE

-530 TFDEMQAETTTTTT
+530 TFDEMQATTTT
-544 EDQNQDDQTQQNQQN
+544 EESQQTEEQQDQQEQQDQSQ
-559 QTQGQEINP
+559 QGQTINP
-568 FDFFGN
+568 FEFFGNGN

>member
-1 MSNEFDNQQSFT
+1 MSNEFDYDSNPGTSQQNQQQV
-13 PETPAQPDA
+13 PE
-22 NQGTNTS
+22 NNTS
-29 GFYHSAGNLS
+29 GYYHSVGAPNGRAAENVQS
-39 REQIPTAQPAQHAT
+39 SGYQNGYAAPNTDPTAG
-53 PVQVSQVPPVQSA
+53 QSA
-66 TSAAPAGSQ
+66 QSQTGEAGGTQ
-75 PAGAYGQAAGQ
+75 GYQ
-86 APFGNGTP
+86 APEQQSG
-94 YAAGADTGAAQ
+94 YHAYTG
-105 GGYYSEP
+105 
-112 AQQPGYGGGA
+112 GGGA

-127 PMSGYN
+127 PMSGYHVEN
-133 VNSPEPPKKKKGVS
+133 PQPPKKHKGGMTGKGV
-147 GKVVA
+147 VA
-152 AIALI
+152 VALV
-157 CVLLG
+157 CAL
-162 GAVGGGVA
+162 VGGLCGGSIAAAV
-170 LLGRGNGDSDPAKQ
+170 RGGTVTDSGDSSSAQVQ
-184 ETVAAADSEDD
+184 ETE
-195 SGESDTEDNSAIST
+195 EDNGSAKDAT
-209 KTIEVTTN
+209 VFNKTTIDVTTN
-217 STSTNMTPQ
+217 STSTKMTPQ

-247 YWGQAESQSSGSGMI
+247 YWGQTESRSSGSGMI

-275 VEGAEKLTVM
+275 VSGAEKLTVM

-300 EVNDVALLKIEGDED
+300 EVNDVALLKIEGSED
-315 FPTVSIGDSDNIQ
+315 FPTVSIGNSDKIE

-359 SESSTGSTINMFQ
+359 SESSTGTTINMFQ

-398 AKYSSSGYSNAASV
+398 AKYSSSGYSNSASV

-441 SMGVSVRAMDTTVA
+441 SMGVSVRAMDNTVA

-463 VYVAGVTSGSA
+463 VYVADVTSGSA
-474 ADKAGIQ
+474 ADNAGIQ
-481 EGDMICA
+481 KGDLICA
-488 IDGDETSS
+488 IDGDETTS

-511 TATVSIYRTSTNE
+511 SATVSIYRTETGD

-530 TFDEMQAETTTTTT
+530 TFDEMQAETTTENQQT
-544 EDQNQDDQTQQNQQN
+544 ENQQNQQD
-559 QTQGQEINP
+559 QQDQSQQGQTINP

>member
-1 MSNEFDNQQSFT
+1 MSNEYDNDQVLHPDPQQSG
-13 PETPAQPDA
+13 E
-22 NQGTNTS
+22 QGVNTS
-29 GFYHSAGNLS
+29 GYYHCTGD
-39 REQIPTAQPAQHAT
+39 T
-53 PVQVSQVPPVQSA
+53 VPEA
-66 TSAAPAGSQ
+66 
-75 PAGAYGQAAGQ
+75 QAAGTAQ
-86 APFGNGTP
+86 NAENAASNAQNSVPYQQNQPYGNGIP
-94 YAAGADTGAAQ
+94 YQPTQNSTGYQASNDQ
-105 GGYYSEP
+105 TRYP
-112 AQQPGYGGGA
+112 NNGGGA
-122 VPPVN
+122 VPPTN

-133 VNSPEPPKKKKGVS
+133 VGGSEPPKKKKGGVT
-147 GKVVA
+147 GKVVV
-152 AIALI
+152 AIALV
-157 CVLLG
+157 CVLIG
-162 GAVGGGVA
+162 GAVGGGAA
-170 LLGRGNGDSDPAKQ
+170 LLAHRDNDGSSENHAVLEEKSD
-184 ETVAAADSEDD
+184 EE
-195 SGESDTEDNSAIST
+195 ESSSSDNSVVRST
-209 KTIEVTTN
+209 TIDVTTN
-217 STSTNMTPQ
+217 STSTKMTPQ

-247 YWGQAESQSSGSGMI
+247 YWGQTESQSSGSGMI

-300 EVNDVALLKIEGDED
+300 EVNDVALLKIDGDED

-359 SESSTGSTINMFQ
+359 SESSTGTTINMFQ

-418 IPINDA
+418 IPVNDA

-474 ADKAGIQ
+474 AENAGIQ

-488 IDGDETSS
+488 IDGDETAS
-496 VAALKQKLKDYTPGD
+496 VAALKQKLKDYKPGD
-511 TATVSIYRTSTNE
+511 TATVSIYRTSNNE

-530 TFDEMQAETTTTTT
+530 TFDEMQATTTT
-544 EDQNQDDQTQQNQQN
+544 EESQQTEEQDQSQ
-559 QTQGQEINP
+559 QGQTINP
-568 FDFFGN
+568 FEFFGNGN

>member
-1 MSNEFDNQQSFT
+1 MSNEFDYDSNPGTSQQNQQQV
-13 PETPAQPDA
+13 PE
-22 NQGTNTS
+22 NNTS
-29 GFYHSAGNLS
+29 GYYHSVGAPNGRAAENVQS
-39 REQIPTAQPAQHAT
+39 SGYQNGYAAPNTDPTAG
-53 PVQVSQVPPVQSA
+53 QSA
-66 TSAAPAGSQ
+66 QSQTGEAGGTQGYQTPDQQS
-75 PAGAYGQAAGQ
+75 GYHAY
-86 APFGNGTP
+86 
-94 YAAGADTGAAQ
+94 TG
-105 GGYYSEP
+105 
-112 AQQPGYGGGA
+112 GGGA

-127 PMSGYN
+127 PMSGYHVEN
-133 VNSPEPPKKKKGVS
+133 PQPPKKHKGGMTGKGV
-147 GKVVA
+147 VA
-152 AIALI
+152 VALV
-157 CVLLG
+157 CAL
-162 GAVGGGVA
+162 VGGLCGGGIAAAVRGGVVTESE
-170 LLGRGNGDSDPAKQ
+170 DSSSAQVQ
-184 ETVAAADSEDD
+184 ETE
-195 SGESDTEDNSAIST
+195 EDNGSAKDAT
-209 KTIEVTTN
+209 VFNKTTIDVTTN
-217 STSTNMTPQ
+217 STSTKMTPQ

-247 YWGQAESQSSGSGMI
+247 YWGQTESRSSGSGMI

-275 VEGAEKLTVM
+275 VSGAEKLTVM

-300 EVNDVALLKIEGDED
+300 EVNDVALLKIEGSED
-315 FPTVSIGDSDNIQ
+315 FPTVSIGNSDKIE

-359 SESSTGSTINMFQ
+359 SESSTGTTINMFQ

-398 AKYSSSGYSNAASV
+398 AKYSSSGYSNSASV

-441 SMGVSVRAMDTTVA
+441 SMGVSVRAMDNTVA

-463 VYVAGVTSGSA
+463 VYVADVTSGSA
-474 ADKAGIQ
+474 ADNAGIQ
-481 EGDMICA
+481 KGDLICA
-488 IDGDETSS
+488 IDGDETTS

-511 TATVSIYRTSTNE
+511 SATVSIYRTETGD

-530 TFDEMQAETTTTTT
+530 TFDEMQAETTT
-544 EDQNQDDQTQQNQQN
+544 ENQQTEN
-559 QTQGQEINP
+559 QQDQQDQQDQSQQGQTINP

>member
-1 MSNEFDNQQSFT
+1 MSNEYDNDQVIHPDSQQPSG
-13 PETPAQPDA
+13 E
-22 NQGTNTS
+22 QGANTS
-29 GFYHSAGNLS
+29 GYYHYTGDTVQDSQTA
-39 REQIPTAQPAQHAT
+39 AQPAAAQPT
-53 PVQVSQVPPVQSA
+53 
-66 TSAAPAGSQ
+66 AAPQDHVAAQNSVPYQQNQ
-75 PAGAYGQAAGQ
+75 PY
-86 APFGNGTP
+86 GNGIP
-94 YAAGADTGAAQ
+94 YQPTQNSTGYQASNDQ
-105 GGYYSEP
+105 TRYP
-112 AQQPGYGGGA
+112 NNGGGA
-122 VPPVN
+122 VPPPN

-133 VNSPEPPKKKKGVS
+133 VGGSEPPKKKKGGVS
-147 GKVVA
+147 GKAVVA
-152 AIALI
+152 AALV
-157 CVLLG
+157 CALLG
-162 GAVGGGVA
+162 GAVGSGAV
-170 LLGRGNGDSDPAKQ
+170 LLAHSDSK
-184 ETVAAADSEDD
+184 
-195 SGESDTEDNSAIST
+195 TEDNAVLEASESEEESSANDNSVIRS
-209 KTIEVTTN
+209 KTIDVTTN
-217 STSTNMTPQ
+217 STSTKMTPQ

-238 VYNQGTTST
+238 VYHQGTTST
-247 YWGQAESQSSGSGMI
+247 FWGQAESQSSGSGMI

-315 FPTVSIGDSDNIQ
+315 FPTVSIGDSDQIE
-328 VGQQVCAIG
+328 VGEQVCAIG

-359 SESSTGSTINMFQ
+359 SESSTGTTINMFQ

-433 YGYVKGRV
+433 SGYVKGRV

-474 ADKAGIQ
+474 AENAGIQ

-488 IDGDETSS
+488 IDGDETAS
-496 VAALKQKLKDYTPGD
+496 VAALKQKLKDYKPGD
-511 TATVSIYRTSTNE
+511 TATVSIYRSSTGE

-530 TFDEMQAETTTTTT
+530 TFDEMQATTTTD
-544 EDQNQDDQTQQNQQN
+544 ESQQDETQQDQQD
-559 QTQGQEINP
+559 QSQQQGQTINP
-568 FDFFGN
+568 FDFFGNGN

>member
-1 MSNEFDNQQSFT
+1 MSNEFDYDSNPGTSQQNQQQV
-13 PETPAQPDA
+13 PE
-22 NQGTNTS
+22 NNTS
-29 GFYHSAGNLS
+29 GYYHSVGAPNGRAAENVQS
-39 REQIPTAQPAQHAT
+39 SGYQNGYAAPNTDPTAG
-53 PVQVSQVPPVQSA
+53 QSA
-66 TSAAPAGSQ
+66 QSQTGEAGGTQGYQTTDQQS
-75 PAGAYGQAAGQ
+75 GYHAY
-86 APFGNGTP
+86 
-94 YAAGADTGAAQ
+94 TG
-105 GGYYSEP
+105 
-112 AQQPGYGGGA
+112 GGGA

-127 PMSGYN
+127 PMSGYHVEN
-133 VNSPEPPKKKKGVS
+133 PQPPKKHKGGMTGKGV
-147 GKVVA
+147 VA
-152 AIALI
+152 VALV
-157 CVLLG
+157 CAL
-162 GAVGGGVA
+162 VGGLCGGGIAAAV
-170 LLGRGNGDSDPAKQ
+170 RGGTVTDSGDSSSAQVQ
-184 ETVAAADSEDD
+184 ETE
-195 SGESDTEDNSAIST
+195 EDNGSAKDAT
-209 KTIEVTTN
+209 VFNKTTIDVTTN
-217 STSTNMTPQ
+217 STSTKMTPQ

-247 YWGQAESQSSGSGMI
+247 YWGQTESRSSGSGMI

-275 VEGAEKLTVM
+275 VSGAEKLTVM

-300 EVNDVALLKIEGDED
+300 EVNDVALLKIEGSED
-315 FPTVSIGDSDNIQ
+315 FPTVSIGNSDKIE

-359 SESSTGSTINMFQ
+359 SESSTGTTINMFQ

-398 AKYSSSGYSNAASV
+398 AKYSSSGYSNSASV

-441 SMGVSVRAMDTTVA
+441 SMGVSVRAMDNTVA

-463 VYVAGVTSGSA
+463 VYVADVTSGSA
-474 ADKAGIQ
+474 ADNAGIQ
-481 EGDMICA
+481 KGDLICA
-488 IDGDETSS
+488 IDGDETTS

-511 TATVSIYRTSTNE
+511 TATVSIYRTETGD

-530 TFDEMQAETTTTTT
+530 TFDEMQAETTT
-544 EDQNQDDQTQQNQQN
+544 ENQQTEN
-559 QTQGQEINP
+559 QQDQQDQQDQSQQGQTINP

>member
-1 MSNEFDNQQSFT
+1 MSNEYDNDQVIHPDSQQPSG
-13 PETPAQPDA
+13 E
-22 NQGTNTS
+22 QGANTS
-29 GFYHSAGNLS
+29 GYYHYTGDTVQDSQTA
-39 REQIPTAQPAQHAT
+39 AQPAAAQPT
-53 PVQVSQVPPVQSA
+53 
-66 TSAAPAGSQ
+66 AAPQDHVAAQNSVPYQQDQ
-75 PAGAYGQAAGQ
+75 PY
-86 APFGNGTP
+86 GNGIP
-94 YAAGADTGAAQ
+94 Y
-105 GGYYSEP
+105 
-112 AQQPGYGGGA
+112 QQPQNTTGYQASNDQTQYPNYGGGA
-122 VPPVN
+122 VPPTN

-133 VNSPEPPKKKKGVS
+133 VGGSEPPKKKGGVS
-147 GKVVA
+147 GKVVVA
-152 AIALI
+152 AALVCALI
-157 CVLLG
+157 G
-162 GAVGGGVA
+162 GAVGGGAV
-170 LLGRGNGDSDPAKQ
+170 LLTRHDRN
-184 ETVAAADSEDD
+184 
-195 SGESDTEDNSAIST
+195 TEDNAVLEAST
-209 KTIEVTTN
+209 SEEDSSTDDSSVIRSKTIDVTTN
-217 STSTNMTPQ
+217 STSTKMTPQ

-315 FPTVSIGDSDNIQ
+315 FPTVSIGDSDQIE
-328 VGQQVCAIG
+328 VGEQVCAIG

-359 SESSTGSTINMFQ
+359 SESSTGTTINMFQ

-474 ADKAGIQ
+474 AENAGIQ

-488 IDGDETSS
+488 IDGDETAS
-496 VAALKQKLKDYTPGD
+496 VAALKQKLKDYKPGD
-511 TATVSIYRTSTNE
+511 TATVSIYRSSTGK

-530 TFDEMQAETTTTTT
+530 TFDEMQATTTTD
-544 EDQNQDDQTQQNQQN
+544 ESQQDETQQEQQNQSQ
-559 QTQGQEINP
+559 QQGQTINP
-568 FDFFGN
+568 FDFFGNGN

>member
-1 MSNEFDNQQSFT
+1 MSNEYDNDQVIHPDSQQPSG
-13 PETPAQPDA
+13 E
-22 NQGTNTS
+22 QGANTS
-29 GFYHSAGNLS
+29 GYYHYTGDTVQDSQTA
-39 REQIPTAQPAQHAT
+39 AQPAAAQPT
-53 PVQVSQVPPVQSA
+53 
-66 TSAAPAGSQ
+66 AAPQDHVAAQNSVPYQQDQ
-75 PAGAYGQAAGQ
+75 PY
-86 APFGNGTP
+86 GNGIP
-94 YAAGADTGAAQ
+94 Y
-105 GGYYSEP
+105 
-112 AQQPGYGGGA
+112 QQPQNTTGYQASNDQTQYPNYGGGA
-122 VPPVN
+122 VPPTN

-133 VNSPEPPKKKKGVS
+133 VGGSEPPKKKGGVS
-147 GKVVA
+147 GKVVVA
-152 AIALI
+152 AALVCALI
-157 CVLLG
+157 G
-162 GAVGGGVA
+162 GAVGGGAA
-170 LLGRGNGDSDPAKQ
+170 LLAHRSGN
-184 ETVAAADSEDD
+184 SEDNAVLEA
-195 SGESDTEDNSAIST
+195 SESEEESSANDNSVIRS
-209 KTIEVTTN
+209 KTIDVTTN
-217 STSTNMTPQ
+217 STSTKMTPQ

-275 VEGAEKLTVM
+275 VEGTEKLTVM

-315 FPTVSIGDSDNIQ
+315 FPTVSIGDSDQIE
-328 VGQQVCAIG
+328 VGEQVCAIG

-359 SESSTGSTINMFQ
+359 SERSTGTTINMFQ

-474 ADKAGIQ
+474 AENAGIQ

-488 IDGDETSS
+488 IDGDETAS
-496 VAALKQKLKDYTPGD
+496 VAALKQKLKDYKPGD
-511 TATVSIYRTSTNE
+511 TATVSIYRSSTGK

-530 TFDEMQAETTTTTT
+530 TFDEMQATTTT
-544 EDQNQDDQTQQNQQN
+544 DKSQQDETQQEQQNQSQ
-559 QTQGQEINP
+559 QQGQTINP
-568 FDFFGN
+568 FDFFGNGN

>member
-1 MSNEFDNQQSFT
+1 MSNEYDNDQVIHPDSQQPSG
-13 PETPAQPDA
+13 E
-22 NQGTNTS
+22 QGANTS
-29 GFYHSAGNLS
+29 GYYHYTGDTVQDSQTA
-39 REQIPTAQPAQHAT
+39 AQPAAAQPT
-53 PVQVSQVPPVQSA
+53 
-66 TSAAPAGSQ
+66 AAPQDHVAAQNSVPYQQDQ
-75 PAGAYGQAAGQ
+75 PY
-86 APFGNGTP
+86 GNGIP
-94 YAAGADTGAAQ
+94 Y
-105 GGYYSEP
+105 
-112 AQQPGYGGGA
+112 QQPQNTTGYQASNDQTQYPNYGGGA
-122 VPPVN
+122 VPPTN

-133 VNSPEPPKKKKGVS
+133 VGGSEPPKKKGGVS
-147 GKVVA
+147 GKAVVA
-152 AIALI
+152 AALVCALI
-157 CVLLG
+157 G
-162 GAVGGGVA
+162 GAVGGGAV
-170 LLGRGNGDSDPAKQ
+170 LLTRHDRN
-184 ETVAAADSEDD
+184 
-195 SGESDTEDNSAIST
+195 TEDNAVLEAST
-209 KTIEVTTN
+209 SEEDSSTDDNSVIRSKTIDVTTN
-217 STSTNMTPQ
+217 STSTEMTPQ

-269 LTNNHV
+269 ITNNHV

-315 FPTVSIGDSDNIQ
+315 FPTVSIGDSDQIE
-328 VGQQVCAIG
+328 VGEQVCAIG

-359 SESSTGSTINMFQ
+359 SESSTGTTINMFQ

-474 ADKAGIQ
+474 AENAGIQ

-488 IDGDETSS
+488 IDGDETAS
-496 VAALKQKLKDYTPGD
+496 VAALKQKLKDYKPGD
-511 TATVSIYRTSTNE
+511 TATVSIYRSSTGK

-530 TFDEMQAETTTTTT
+530 TFDEMQATTTTD
-544 EDQNQDDQTQQNQQN
+544 ESQQDETQQEQQNQSQ
-559 QTQGQEINP
+559 QQGQTINP
-568 FDFFGN
+568 FDFFGNGN

>member
-1 MSNEFDNQQSFT
+1 MSNEYDNDQVIHPDSQQPSG
-13 PETPAQPDA
+13 E
-22 NQGTNTS
+22 QGANTS
-29 GFYHSAGNLS
+29 GYYHYTGDTVQDSQTA
-39 REQIPTAQPAQHAT
+39 AQPAAAQPT
-53 PVQVSQVPPVQSA
+53 
-66 TSAAPAGSQ
+66 AAPQDHVAAQNSVPYQQDQ
-75 PAGAYGQAAGQ
+75 PY
-86 APFGNGTP
+86 GNGIP
-94 YAAGADTGAAQ
+94 Y
-105 GGYYSEP
+105 
-112 AQQPGYGGGA
+112 QQPQNTTGYQASNDQTQYPNYGGGA
-122 VPPVN
+122 VPPTN

-133 VNSPEPPKKKKGVS
+133 VGGSEPPKKKGGIS
-147 GKVVA
+147 GKVVVA
-152 AIALI
+152 AALVCALI
-157 CVLLG
+157 G
-162 GAVGGGVA
+162 GAVGGGAV
-170 LLGRGNGDSDPAKQ
+170 LLTRHDRN
-184 ETVAAADSEDD
+184 
-195 SGESDTEDNSAIST
+195 TEDNAVLEAST
-209 KTIEVTTN
+209 SEEDSSTDDNSVVRSKTIDVTTN
-217 STSTNMTPQ
+217 STSTKMTPQ

-315 FPTVSIGDSDNIQ
+315 FPTVSIGDSDQIE
-328 VGQQVCAIG
+328 VGEQVCAIG

-359 SESSTGSTINMFQ
+359 SESSTGTTINMFQ

-474 ADKAGIQ
+474 AENAGIQ

-488 IDGDETSS
+488 IDGDETAS
-496 VAALKQKLKDYTPGD
+496 VAALKQKLKDYKPGD
-511 TATVSIYRTSTNE
+511 TATVSIYRSSTGK

-530 TFDEMQAETTTTTT
+530 TFDEMQATTTTD
-544 EDQNQDDQTQQNQQN
+544 ESQQDETQQEQQNQSQ
-559 QTQGQEINP
+559 QQGQTINP
-568 FDFFGN
+568 FDFFGNGN